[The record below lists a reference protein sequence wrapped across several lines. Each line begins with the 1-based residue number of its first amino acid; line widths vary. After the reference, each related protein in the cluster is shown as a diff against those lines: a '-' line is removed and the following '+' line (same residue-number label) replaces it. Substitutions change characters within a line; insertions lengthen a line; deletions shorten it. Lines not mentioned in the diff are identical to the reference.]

1 MDPLSTLSLVSSA
14 IQIADFLF
22 QLIAGTK
29 KIYNDGNLK
38 DHNTLEI
45 LATTLQNLHKDIV
58 AAASIPQ
65 HQRASEEAKNIAFT
79 CEEVARELIH
89 ALTTLKRKKQTVW
102 ESFRVALRAV
112 LKKEE
117 VERLCSKV
125 FGFRAL

>member
-58 AAASIPQ
+58 ASASIPQ
-65 HQRASEEAKNIAFT
+65 HQRASEEAKKHCIYVRRGGKGAHP
-79 CEEVARELIH
+79 RP
-89 ALTTLKRKKQTVW
+89 
-102 ESFRVALRAV
+102 
-112 LKKEE
+112 
-117 VERLCSKV
+117 
-125 FGFRAL
+125 